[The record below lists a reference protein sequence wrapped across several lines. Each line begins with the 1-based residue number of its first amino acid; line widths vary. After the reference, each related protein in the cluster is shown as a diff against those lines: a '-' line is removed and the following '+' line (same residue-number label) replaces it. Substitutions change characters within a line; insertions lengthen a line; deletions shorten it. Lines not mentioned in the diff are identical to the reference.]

1 MNDEIHMKSDE
12 SYSTHIS
19 RQSDSSFICEVMI
32 EEVCSSS
39 VCSYSKSVFFC
50 LGGKKISQELGFER

>member
-32 EEVCSSS
+32 EEVCLSSAR
-39 VCSYSKSVFFC
+39 SYSKSAFFC
-50 LGGKKISQELGFER
+50 LGGERVSRERGSE